1 MRNKKL
7 FKIGGFL
14 ATGLLISGLI
24 FCCSTS
30 LVASDSNATTS
41 KTETTSKKQETI
53 NEDILP
59 KSEEAIKENE
69 DIVYTTASLN
79 VRKEPNINSERV
91 GILEKNSKLKRI
103 EDNDNGWDAI
113 EVAGVKY
120 YVSDQY
126 LTTTK
131 PETFKE
137 VTELLPI
144 STSTPDVSVE
154 KMTINSWTEGRYPLE
169 VQLSENDKQ
178 ILAALVWLEGR
189 GEPIECQRA
198 IASVVLNRMMVN
210 GLSLHDVVYA
220 PNQFTPANRI
230 ESTRATQDISNQVAI
245 VEDICMQGTSVPRY
259 VLYFRSGHYFNWSTL
274 ENYGCIGNTYF
285 SSLKSLM

>member
-14 ATGLLISGLI
+14 ATGLLVLGLI

-91 GILEKNSKLKRI
+91 GILENNSQLKRV

-144 STSTPDVSVE
+144 PISTPSVSAE

-210 GLSLHDVVYA
+210 GLSLYDVVYA
-220 PNQFTPANRI
+220 PNQFSPAGRI

-259 VLYFRSGHYFNWSTL
+259 VLYFRAGYYFNWSTV